1 MKKIFLFFCL
11 MGMAVACCNNSKES
25 SQAVVTRNDFL
36 GNTKVITKAEQDR
49 LTPQKVLDM
58 LKEGNKIYADDK
70 LTIRNTTQRIKD
82 AAKGQY
88 PKAVV
93 LSCLDSRV
101 PVEDVFNQG
110 IGDLFVA
117 RVAGNINNPDMLG
130 SMEFAC
136 NVSGSKLILVLGHD
150 YCGAVA
156 AAINDVELGN
166 ITGLLSRIKPAVAS
180 ASASFTGEKSASN
193 PKFMDAVCLHNVKH
207 VINDIRLNSPI
218 LKGMEEKGEIM
229 IVGAVYNLETGKV
242 DFL

>member
-1 MKKIFLFFCL
+1 MKKIFLIFCL
-11 MGMAVACCNNSKES
+11 LGIMVSCCNNNKEI
-25 SQAVVTRNDFL
+25 SQVVVTRNDFL
-36 GNTKVITKAEQDR
+36 GNTKVITKAEQDN
-49 LTPQKVLDM
+49 LTPQKVLSM
-58 LKEGNKIYADDK
+58 LKEGNREYTEDN

-88 PKAVV
+88 PKAVI

-117 RVAGNINNPDMLG
+117 RVAGNISNPDMLG

-166 ITGLLSRIKPAVAS
+166 ITGLLARIKPAVSS
-180 ASASFTGEKSASN
+180 ASESFNGDKSASN
-193 PKFMDAVCLHNVKH
+193 PIFMDAVCLHNVKH
-207 VINDIRLNSPI
+207 VINDIRVNSPI

-229 IVGAVYNLETGKV
+229 IVGAVYNMETGKV